1 MSGTLYLVATPIGN
15 LEDITLRALRI
26 LRLVDVIA
34 AEDTRRTAQLL
45 AHFGIE
51 TKMVSCHQHNQQ
63 TRIPELVGRLRSG
76 ESVAVVSDAGTPG
89 IADPGL
95 ELVQACVAAGITV
108 DALPGASAVL
118 TAAVLSGF
126 STGDL
131 TFLGFPPHRGI
142 DRTRWI
148 ESLSGRPGTLV
159 LLESPHRIL
168 SCLSGIAL
176 TSADRPMMVGRE
188 LTKLHQTLYRGTA
201 SEIAQQIG
209 QPKGEFTVVL
219 GPWRP
224 DAGPRVP
231 LSPGAAVIELGDITK
246 TLGLGKRAAL
256 AELARRHGIRPN
268 EAYQLV
274 EQAKRVSDD
283 Q

>member
-15 LEDITLRALRI
+15 LEDITLRALRV
-26 LRLVDVIA
+26 LRLVNVIA

-63 TRIPELVGRLRSG
+63 ARIPELIGRLRSG

-131 TFLGFPPHRGI
+131 TFLGFPPHRGN
-142 DRTRWI
+142 DRKKWFEGLAER
-148 ESLSGRPGTLV
+148 SGTLV
-159 LLESPHRIL
+159 LLESPHRIE
-168 SCLSGIAL
+168 SCLAGIA
-176 TSADRPMMVGRE
+176 SVSVDRPIMVGRE

-201 SEIAQQIG
+201 GEILEQIG

-219 GPWRP
+219 GPWRAAAEP
-224 DAGPRVP
+224 MAP
-231 LSPGAAVIELGDITK
+231 LSPATAVEELGEITEK
-246 TLGLGKRAAL
+246 LGLGRRAAL
-256 AELARRHGIRPN
+256 AELARRHGLRPN
-268 EAYQLV
+268 EAYMLI
-274 EQAKRVSDD
+274 EQAKSVSND